1 MRPLLA
7 SLILSFF
14 AVNAMAVPIHK
25 WVDAKG
31 NVHYSNVAPLA
42 GQTTVLEYKGIGNT
56 SSVTKR
62 DDGKEVKEE
71 LDPELKKR
79 IDAEKEVS
87 RQNCIR
93 SKESV
98 QMLESGVRI
107 SRINA
112 KGDKET
118 LDDAGRKEE
127 LTRAKKAVKDW
138 CEE

>member
-1 MRPLLA
+1 MRPLFA
-7 SLILSFF
+7 SLILSFL

-25 WVDAKG
+25 WVDSKG
-31 NVHYSNVAPLA
+31 NVHYSNVAPLS
-42 GQTTVLEYKGIGNT
+42 GQTTVLEYQGIGNT
-56 SSVTKR
+56 SSITKR
-62 DDGKEVKEE
+62 DDGKETKTE

-112 KGDKET
+112 KGEKET
-118 LDDAGRKEE
+118 LDDSGRKEE
-127 LTRAKKAVKDW
+127 LGRAKKAVKDW